1 MVAYKIYICQLTV
14 LASVNISSLF
24 VNVYKDALV
33 VWDDAATFNADDN
46 GVVLVFAAVVF
57 VVVVVGEVEKA
68 VTTTVLVRK
77 QAVAAGTNFMMM
89 MTVNE
94 RKRVRL
100 KFCGEGQTR
109 VRGSTDYECRLL
121 RLS

>member
-68 VTTTVLVRK
+68 ATTTVLVRK

-94 RKRVRL
+94 RKRVKLL
-100 KFCGEGQTR
+100 KFCGEGR
-109 VRGSTDYECRLL
+109 RECGEARTM
-121 RLS
+121 SVDSCV